1 MATTL
6 DHQGRTSAQHRVPC
20 LACSGGGLVPAP
32 GCTCGGSAHTCIPAI
47 CTVCMG
53 SGAPDVLRAR
63 SEGAGRG
70 ITVTTTGCPGAVPG
84 VRHDTRP
91 DRRQHKAKEIR

>member
-53 SGAPDVLRAR
+53 SGVHN
-63 SEGAGRG
+63 SGS
-70 ITVTTTGCPGAVPG
+70 
-84 VRHDTRP
+84 
-91 DRRQHKAKEIR
+91 